1 MSIPRIKYVFATD
14 KVKLWLSPS
23 ARQHQNP
30 CSRPPPVCQDL
41 SMCNGWPVI
50 KTIVKLQTRMKENLK
65 HTSGNSLSLSG
76 PQNKDIGAEDIG
88 ITNQAY

>member
-1 MSIPRIKYVFATD
+1 M
-14 KVKLWLSPS
+14 
-23 ARQHQNP
+23 
-30 CSRPPPVCQDL
+30 CQDL
-41 SMCNGWPVI
+41 SMCNGWPVK

-88 ITNQAY
+88 ITNQAYYNYVFKAGYISRCHL

>member
-1 MSIPRIKYVFATD
+1 
-14 KVKLWLSPS
+14 
-23 ARQHQNP
+23 
-30 CSRPPPVCQDL
+30 
-41 SMCNGWPVI
+41 MCNGWPVK
-50 KTIVKLQTRMKENLK
+50 KTIVKLQTRMKENSK

>member
-1 MSIPRIKYVFATD
+1 
-14 KVKLWLSPS
+14 
-23 ARQHQNP
+23 
-30 CSRPPPVCQDL
+30 
-41 SMCNGWPVI
+41 MCNGWPVK

-76 PQNKDIGAEDIG
+76 LQNKDIGAEDIG